1 MASTKR
7 QRRQRQTGTPMTLA
21 DNPSAPTSRRNGQ
34 NGAAATRHPHARG
47 GPRVTAGPAPYPPR
61 MPMGQFLFEHLHRR
75 GVRHSFGVPGDFAL
89 PTFAWLDKS
98 PIESITMTHEPGA
111 GFAADAYSRLN
122 GIGLCCVT
130 YCVGGLNLLNPIAGA
145 YAEKS
150 PVVVVSGAPGRKDR
164 EKDPL
169 LHHKVKTFETQRR
182 VYDEVTVA
190 STVLLEEERAAE
202 EIVRCVDACLR
213 HKRPVY
219 IEVPHDMVDREIP
232 VNLRAE
238 LPAPQSDPATL
249 KAAIAETVE
258 LLGPAR
264 KPVILA
270 GVELHRF
277 GLTDVAIKFAE
288 RFNIPI
294 AADLLSKSAV
304 AENHPLYLGVYGGAM
319 SSDPVVREYV
329 ESSDCVLMLGTFI
342 TDMNLGIYTAKLD
355 RARTILATSESIKVR
370 YHQYADVEFA
380 DYLNALAG
388 IRSSSSS
395 SSSTS
400 KTAHRAS
407 TAGLV
412 GFKRFKHP
420 NPHSAP
426 DPLRNN
432 ELTEPLDMAQVMR
445 ILALHLNEDCCV
457 VSDVGDAIF
466 GAVGIRTAKRAEFIA
481 PAYYLSMGFAVPAS
495 IGVEVANR
503 NLRPFVLVGDGAFQM
518 TGTELSTAV
527 RLGLKPIVF
536 VLNNG
541 GYGTMRKIR
550 DGSFNVISQWNY
562 QKICDLVGGGIA
574 TSATTRGELDGAIRS
589 AMGSNAV
596 RVIEVCL
603 PRDTMSP
610 QLANMTA
617 EMAKM
622 RGAKKPVEA
631 GT

>member
-1 MASTKR
+1 
-7 QRRQRQTGTPMTLA
+7 
-21 DNPSAPTSRRNGQ
+21 
-34 NGAAATRHPHARG
+34 
-47 GPRVTAGPAPYPPR
+47 
-61 MPMGQFLFEHLHRR
+61 MGQFLFEYLHRR

-89 PTFAWLDKS
+89 PTFAWLEKS
-98 PIESITMTHEPGA
+98 KIQSITMTHEPGA

-122 GIGLCCVT
+122 GIGLVCVT
-130 YCVGGLNLLNPIAGA
+130 YCVGGLNVLNAIAGA

-150 PVVVVSGAPGRKDR
+150 PVVVISGAPGRKDR

-190 STVLLEEERAAE
+190 SAVLLDEERAAG
-202 EIVRCVDACLR
+202 EIVRCVEACLR

-232 VNLRAE
+232 VNLPAE
-238 LPAPQSDPATL
+238 LPVPQSDPDTL
-249 KAAIAETVE
+249 AAALHETVE
-258 LLGPAR
+258 LLGPA
-264 KPVILA
+264 KNPVILA

-277 GLTDVAIKFAE
+277 GLTDVAVKFAE

-319 SSDPVVREYV
+319 SSDPIVREYV

-355 RARTILATSESIKVR
+355 RSRTVLATSESVKLR
-370 YHQYADVEFA
+370 YHQYADVEFG
-380 DYLNALAG
+380 DYLAALARVPVAKEAG
-388 IRSSSSS
+388 
-395 SSSTS
+395 
-400 KTAHRAS
+400 RAS
-407 TAGLV
+407 KKTNGARAV
-412 GFKRFKHP
+412 NFKRFKHP
-420 NPHSAP
+420 NPHAAP
-426 DPLRNN
+426 KPLSKD
-432 ELTEPLDMAQVMR
+432 ELTAPLDMAQVMR
-445 ILALHLNEDCCV
+445 ILALHLNDDCCV

-481 PAYYLSMGFAVPAS
+481 PAYYLSMGFAVPAC
-495 IGVEVANR
+495 IGVEVANPK
-503 NLRPFVLVGDGAFQM
+503 LRPFVLVGDGAFQM

-527 RLGLKPIVF
+527 RLGLKPIVL
-536 VLNNG
+536 VLNNE

-550 DGSFNVISQWNY
+550 DGSFNVISQWDY
-562 QKICDLVGGGIA
+562 GKICDLVGGGAA
-574 TSATTRGELDGAIRS
+574 THAATRGELDGAIRS
-589 AMGSNAV
+589 AMGSGTV
-596 RVIEVCL
+596 RVIDVQL

-631 GT
+631 AT

>member
-1 MASTKR
+1 VQQQK
-7 QRRQRQTGTPMTLA
+7 Q
-21 DNPSAPTSRRNGQ
+21 PS
-34 NGAAATRHPHARG
+34 HARG
-47 GPRVTAGPAPYPPR
+47 PSHNTEDARMSTRTRIHRGSTTPANGNGRLHKHASSGGAGRPSRASVKRASGSVGAFPAR
-61 MPMGQFLFEHLHRR
+61 MPMGQFLFEYLHRR

-89 PTFAWLDKS
+89 PTFAWLEKS
-98 PIESITMTHEPGA
+98 KIESITMTHEPGA

-122 GIGLCCVT
+122 GIGLVCVT
-130 YCVGGLNLLNPIAGA
+130 YCVGGLNVLNAIAGA

-150 PVVVVSGAPGRKDR
+150 PVVVISGAPGRKDR

-190 STVLLEEERAAE
+190 SATLLDEDRAAA
-202 EIVRCVDACLR
+202 EIVRCVEACLR

-232 VNLRAE
+232 VNLPGE
-238 LPAPQSDPATL
+238 LPAPESDPETL
-249 KAAIAETVE
+249 KAVLRETLE
-258 LLGPAR
+258 LLGPAK

-277 GLTDVAIKFAE
+277 GLTDLAVKFAE

-319 SSDPVVREYV
+319 SSDPIVREYV

-355 RARTILATSESIKVR
+355 RSRTILATSESIKAR
-370 YHQYADVEFA
+370 FHQYADVEFA
-380 DYLNALAG
+380 DYLDALARIG
-388 IRSSSSS
+388 SSGKKL
-395 SSSTS
+395 TR
-400 KTAHRAS
+400 K
-407 TAGLV
+407 
-412 GFKRFKHP
+412 KFKHP
-420 NPHSAP
+420 NPQSGP
-426 DPLRNN
+426 KPLTDR
-432 ELTEPLDMAQVMR
+432 ELTQPLDMAQVMR

-495 IGVEVANR
+495 IGVEVANPK
-503 NLRPFVLVGDGAFQM
+503 LRPFVLVGDGAFQM

-536 VLNNG
+536 VLNNE

-550 DGSFNVISQWNY
+550 DGSFNVISQWDY
-562 QKICDLVGGGIA
+562 QKICDLVGGGVA
-574 TSATTRGELDGAIRS
+574 TCAGTRGELDGAIRS
-589 AMGSNAV
+589 AMGSHTV
-596 RVIEVCL
+596 RVIEVRL

-622 RGAKKPVEA
+622 RGAKKPVDA